1 MEEIQ
6 LNGSPSPVESPKK
19 QGKTLAIIIISVIAF
34 SALVVALLFL
44 VIPSDKSNN
53 YLTME
58 NFNRIETGMSYN
70 QVVEIFDGNQ
80 GELQSSSSY
89 EDITMSIYIWT
100 NESGSRIVSIMF
112 ENGAVT
118 TKSQVGLK

>member
-6 LNGSPSPVESPKK
+6 LNGNPSPTNQKMSG
-19 QGKTLAIIIISVIAF
+19 GKLAGIIIGIIA
-34 SALVVALLFL
+34 VTVAFIGLLFVL
-44 VIPSDKSNN
+44 IPSDKSNE

-58 NFNRIETGMSYN
+58 NFNKVSTGMSYN

-89 EDITMSIYIWT
+89 GGITMSIYVWT
-100 NESGSRIVSIMF
+100 NDSGSRIVSIMF

-118 TKSQVGLK
+118 TKSQIGLK